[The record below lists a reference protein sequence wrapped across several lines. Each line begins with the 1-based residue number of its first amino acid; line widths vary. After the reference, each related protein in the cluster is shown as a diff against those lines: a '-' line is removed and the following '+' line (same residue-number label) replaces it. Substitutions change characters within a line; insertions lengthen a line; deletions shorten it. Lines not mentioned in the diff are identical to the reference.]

1 MSTRIIHNGPGRF
14 RKKTAM
20 ETPPEGFATRAKVV
34 RVVDGDTVDVI
45 IKRRM
50 RIRLEDCWAP
60 ETRTKD
66 LEEKLKG
73 LEAKDFAEDLL
84 MDKEVIVFIPGDPEG
99 EMKDVFTFG
108 RAVGRVF
115 LDGEDFSAI
124 MVREGLATRTKNG

>member
-1 MSTRIIHNGPGRF
+1 
-14 RKKTAM
+14 
-20 ETPPEGFATRAKVV
+20 
-34 RVVDGDTVDVI
+34 
-45 IKRRM
+45 M

-84 MDKEVIVFIPGDPEG
+84 MGKEVIVFIPGDPEG

-115 LDGEDFSAI
+115 LDGEDFSSI
-124 MVREGLATRTKNG
+124 MVREGLATQTKNG

>member
-1 MSTRIIHNGPGRF
+1 MKEPRQGFTTKAKITRVI
-14 RKKTAM
+14 
-20 ETPPEGFATRAKVV
+20 
-34 RVVDGDTVDVI
+34 DGDTVDVLI
-45 IKRRM
+45 ERRM

-60 ETRTKD
+60 ETRTRDK
-66 LEEKLKG
+66 EEKARGLK
-73 LEAKDFAEDLL
+73 AKNFAEDLL

-124 MVREGLATRTKNG
+124 MVKEGLATETKNG

>member
-1 MSTRIIHNGPGRF
+1 MATRIIHNGPGRF